1 MMWGW
6 LAGFALFFAGG
17 VAHAQSANEGDSLL
31 ESCFHA
37 ARVADA
43 GLLLKFHQGGCPL
56 RSHVKSFRCDR
67 CR

>member
-17 VAHAQSANEGDSLL
+17 VAQAQSANEGDSLL

-43 GLLLKFHQGGCPL
+43 GLLLKFHQGG
-56 RSHVKSFRCDR
+56 
-67 CR
+67 